1 MLIRKLF
8 KFENA
13 HIVRN
18 CTSDRCKRSI
28 HGHSYKV
35 ELLLK
40 ASKLDH
46 GQMVY
51 DFGLLKGVIKE
62 LFDSFDHAICYWQK
76 DDPEY
81 IQACKTFSA
90 RWVALPVSPSAEQ
103 FSRIFFY
110 LAQQVLASTTT
121 QNGEGDVEVYSVIV
135 HETDT
140 GYAQSFLEDIENEQM
155 GLLSLDQI
163 IFSEQVQVEWSDPQ
177 MYENLKN
184 GIKFQ
189 NPNVKSKV
197 NITCPR
203 HGIFK
208 QLAKSHLEGAGCLK
222 CRNESYLMGA
232 DEFIRRS
239 VIVHGDRYNYDGVKY
254 IDNHTKVDIVCP
266 IHGMFSQQPRTHLK
280 GRGCPYCSK
289 WVSNGELEFLS
300 CIGIPMSPNNRQV
313 RIGKYFVDGLLD
325 TTVYEFLGDYW
336 HGNLNIY
343 DSNDVNRNVNQTF
356 GELHRKTVNKFDYL
370 IQHNFAV
377 KFIWECDWNKWK
389 KARNTELPII
399 DYQSKNPLLN
409 RSDFST

>member
-62 LFDSFDHAICYWQK
+62 LYDSFDHAICFWAE
-76 DDPEY
+76 DSADY

-90 RWVALPVSPSAEQ
+90 RWVSLPVSPSAEQ

-110 LAQQVLASTTT
+110 LAQQVLKSTQT

-140 GYAQSFLEDIENEQM
+140 GYAQSFAEDISNEQM

-163 IFSEQVQVEWSDPQ
+163 IFSEQIVSEWTDST
-177 MYENLKN
+177 MYENLK
-184 GIKFQ
+184 
-189 NPNVKSKV
+189 
-197 NITCPR
+197 
-203 HGIFK
+203 
-208 QLAKSHLEGAGCLK
+208 AG
-222 CRNESYLMGA
+222 
-232 DEFIRRS
+232 
-239 VIVHGDRYNYDGVKY
+239 
-254 IDNHTKVDIVCP
+254 HT
-266 IHGMFSQQPRTHLK
+266 F
-280 GRGCPYCSK
+280 
-289 WVSNGELEFLS
+289 
-300 CIGIPMSPNNRQV
+300 
-313 RIGKYFVDGLLD
+313 
-325 TTVYEFLGDYW
+325 
-336 HGNLNIY
+336 
-343 DSNDVNRNVNQTF
+343 
-356 GELHRKTVNKFDYL
+356 
-370 IQHNFAV
+370 
-377 KFIWECDWNKWK
+377 
-389 KARNTELPII
+389 
-399 DYQSKNPLLN
+399 KNPEVDLQVKI
-409 RSDFST
+409 